1 MDTFDGIFAGKKKQ
15 LKAMKDSKVGSFGV
29 QSLVFITIVQ
39 IACLLKLQNQ
49 ILFVLPVSLF
59 WGRLS
64 TLFFIDKFKYISY
77 KKKSISHKNN
87 WNGLRKE
94 SFISMI
100 FIIIFTLGR
109 FMIYK
114 SDLIFIKEFLLL
126 LLAIFI
132 SFLIPNILGKKIGG
146 FNGDLCG
153 ASVVIVE
160 TLMLFI
166 YAIFL

>member
-1 MDTFDGIFAGKKKQ
+1 
-15 LKAMKDSKVGSFGV
+15 
-29 QSLVFITIVQ
+29 
-39 IACLLKLQNQ
+39 
-49 ILFVLPVSLF
+49 
-59 WGRLS
+59 
-64 TLFFIDKFKYISY
+64 
-77 KKKSISHKNN
+77 
-87 WNGLRKE
+87 
-94 SFISMI
+94 MI

-114 SDLIFIKEFLLL
+114 SDLIFIKELLL
-126 LLAIFI
+126 LLIAIFI

-160 TLMLFI
+160 TVMLFI